1 MPDSNDTPT
10 TAGGSPADP
19 NATRPGATAD
29 AGPPGAVLLSQPLA
43 SGSRDRYSVTR
54 LHATGGLG
62 RVWLAHDPG
71 MNREVALKELLPERS
86 GLPAAAARFVREA
99 RITGQLEHPG
109 IVPVYELAGDATGAP
124 FYTMRFVRGRT
135 FGEAIAGYHQRR
147 ASGTAGALDLREL
160 LAAFVTLCQ
169 AVAYAH
175 SRRVIHRDL
184 KPANVILGDFGEV
197 ILLDWG
203 IAKVLGEPE
212 AADPNATRD
221 ANAGAADPGDGV
233 SATRYGQVL
242 GTPAYMAPE
251 QAAGALDQIDERT
264 DVYGLGAVLYEIA
277 TGAPPFR
284 AETMKDLLERVRSVP
299 PARPSTVVRDVPKP
313 LEAVI
318 LKCLNKAPIDRYAS
332 AKELAADVQR
342 FLADEP
348 VSAYRDPLRVRAGRW
363 ARRNRTLVAALAVL
377 VLVAVPALLV
387 ALVLVNGARSNERD
401 ARVIADAARA
411 EAESNFQKAVR
422 AAEVVSEEL
431 ARGIKPIAGTQSRTV
446 LDILARAETVYDE
459 LLAGPDPPAGV
470 RHSKAKLLVLASD
483 VYRGMGRVSL
493 QRDRAER
500 AVELCAG
507 LPTDGPDA
515 RAFALTR
522 GAALHR
528 RGWAHFDT
536 ARAAEARADF
546 RAAAEVLEAA
556 GAASATADPEDA
568 YALASAL
575 TLHANGL
582 VDSGDLDGARPLYA
596 RGLQVREAVRARL
609 PNDPNAALQ
618 VATSLE
624 RFGLLKA
631 QTGDYNAALADQRR
645 AVELY
650 DAAFATDRN
659 NQEFAVA
666 LIRGLN
672 TCALQELASFRAAA
686 LAKVRRALD
695 PAEAFARRDPDNDKW
710 QREAMRA
717 NWLLGELEKRDW
729 IRLPVEKRAEAR
741 AKQLRLLREI
751 LTLAEERYRQE
762 PESELWLADRSNLRA
777 RVAAQLLEN
786 ADAGEDPEANRAF
799 ALAAADRSIADARA
813 LLARVPDSYLYR
825 VQLVY
830 SLSVARNAAV
840 AIKPD
845 AAALVRHWK
854 YLSENV
860 TAQAW
865 LYGRH
870 PTNPEGKRELALT
883 LAARLKPPPA
893 LSDNWLSLCADP
905 AAVGALVEL
914 AEALPPLA
922 AIPAPEPELRK
933 ALAAARA
940 DTADR
945 LRRVSEKAPL
955 SERGR
960 KALEAL
966 AAQE

>member
-10 TAGGSPADP
+10 SAGGSPPDP
-19 NATRPGATAD
+19 NATRPGATSD
-29 AGPPGAVLLSQPLA
+29 AGPPGAVLLSQPLT

-109 IVPVYELAGDATGAP
+109 IVPVYELADDATGAP

-135 FGEAIAGYHQRR
+135 LGEAIAGYHQRR
-147 ASGTAGALDLREL
+147 ANGTAGALELREL

-184 KPANVILGDFGEV
+184 KPANVILGDYGEV

-221 ANAGAADPGDGV
+221 ATTSVADPGDGV

-284 AETMKDLLERVRSVP
+284 AATLKDLLELVRAVP
-299 PARPSTVVRDVPKP
+299 PVRPSAVVRDVPKP

-318 LKCLNKAPIDRYAS
+318 LKCLNKAPIDRYAG

-377 VLVAVPALLV
+377 VTVAVPALLV
-387 ALVLVNGARSNERD
+387 ALVLVNGARSSERD

-411 EAESNFQKAVR
+411 EAEANFARAVR
-422 AAEVVSEEL
+422 AAEVVSDEL

-446 LDILARAETVYDE
+446 IEILARAETVYDD
-459 LLAGPDPPAGV
+459 LLAGPNPPARV

-483 VYRGMGRVSL
+483 VYRNMGRVGMQL
-493 QRDRAER
+493 DRARR
-500 AVELCAG
+500 AVELSAD

-515 RAFALTR
+515 RAFASTR

-528 RGWAHFDT
+528 RGWAHFDV
-536 ARAAEARADF
+536 ARSAEARADF
-546 RAAAEVLEAA
+546 RAAVEVLAAA
-556 GAASATADPEDA
+556 GAEGPTADPEDA

-575 TLHANGL
+575 TIHANIL
-582 VDSGDLDGARPLYA
+582 VDAGDLDGARPLYA
-596 RGLQVREAVRARL
+596 RGLAVREAVRARF
-609 PNDPNAALQ
+609 PNDPSAALQ

-624 RFGLLKA
+624 RLALHKA
-631 QTGDYNAALADQRR
+631 QTGDRGAALADARR
-645 AVELY
+645 AAELY

-672 TCALQELASFRAAA
+672 SCAYLELTGDRAAG
-686 LAKVRRALD
+686 LAKVRRALEL
-695 PAEAFARRDPDNDKW
+695 AEAFSRRDPDNDKW
-710 QREAMRA
+710 QRERVRA
-717 NWLLGELEKRDW
+717 EWTLGELEKKDW

-741 AKQLRLLREI
+741 AKQLRLLRDI
-751 LTLAEERYRQE
+751 LTIAEEKYKQE
-762 PESELWLADRSNLRA
+762 PEGELWLADRANLSA

-786 ADAGEDPEANRAF
+786 ADAGEDPAANRAF

-813 LLARVPDSYLYR
+813 LLVRVPDSYLHR
-825 VQLVY
+825 VQLAY

-845 AAALVRHWK
+845 AAALARHWK
-854 YLSENV
+854 YASENV

-865 LYGRH
+865 VYGRH
-870 PTNPEGKRELALT
+870 PTNPEGKRELTLT
-883 LAARLKPPPA
+883 VGARLGPPPA
-893 LSDNWLSLCADP
+893 FGDNWLALCADP
-905 AAVGALVEL
+905 AAVEALVEL
-914 AEALPPLA
+914 AEALPPVA
-922 AIPAPEPELRK
+922 AIPATEPDMRA
-933 ALAAARA
+933 ALVRARA

-945 LRRVSEKAPL
+945 LKRVSEKVPL

-960 KALEAL
+960 KALESL
-966 AAQE
+966 APKE